1 MARIPVFT
9 IAILLFFIASFQAS
23 SATSKPTGLSMK
35 LIRRD
40 LLFPGNLTTFQRIRR
55 LVQLSVRA
63 QNFDSFPS
71 LNQSEDNV
79 LVRLP
84 IGRVPESY
92 AYVVEFKIGS
102 QFHPVKLLMD
112 TGSSLIWTQCEPCI
126 QCYPQKV
133 PIYDSRTSTSYSKL
147 PCTHELC
154 QGENNRFRC
163 YNNEC
168 VYNIQ
173 YGATSRRNSP
183 RTKGVASFEAFQF
196 PVDTVHTT
204 VINDMIFGCSNDNPN
219 IDFANGQ
226 ISGILGLSRGPDG
239 LASQLAK
246 RGIIENRF
254 SYCLVP
260 FHDVLRQPTILRFGD
275 HIPLPV
281 GNLQYTDFILYP
293 GRNHYYVEL
302 LDISVGFQ
310 KKGFESIPGMFEL
323 RQDGSG
329 GSLIDS
335 GTVVSTIDENT
346 IGRNAYKEVMAE
358 FQAYYDKKNFRRK
371 VGQVEE
377 KFELCYYNKA
387 GFRDF
392 VTMTLHFEGGDYFID
407 GKYMHYFADEE
418 EEGEGYFCVALFK
431 SSKTILGAW
440 QQQNM
445 RIIYDM
451 NGGGFQ
457 WITEICAND
466 HFP

>member
-1 MARIPVFT
+1 MAQIPVFT
-9 IAILLFFIASFQAS
+9 IAILLFFIAFFQAS

-63 QNFDSFPS
+63 QNFDFFPS
-71 LNQSEDNV
+71 RNQSEDNV

-102 QFHPVKLLMD
+102 QFHPVKLLM
-112 TGSSLIWTQCEPCI
+112 
-126 QCYPQKV
+126 
-133 PIYDSRTSTSYSKL
+133 
-147 PCTHELC
+147 
-154 QGENNRFRC
+154 
-163 YNNEC
+163 
-168 VYNIQ
+168 
-173 YGATSRRNSP
+173 
-183 RTKGVASFEAFQF
+183 F

-204 VINDMIFGCSNDNPN
+204 VINDMIFGCSNDIPN

-260 FHDVLRQPTILRFGD
+260 FHDVLKQPTILRFGD

-323 RQDGSG
+323 RQDGLG

-335 GTVVSTIDENT
+335 GTVLSTDENT

-392 VTMTLHFEGGDYFID
+392 MTMTLHFEGGDYFID
-407 GKYMHYFADEE
+407 GKYMHYFADEK
-418 EEGEGYFCVALFK
+418 EEGEGYF
-431 SSKTILGAW
+431 SW

-457 WITEICAND
+457 WITETCAND

>member
-63 QNFDSFPS
+63 QNFDFFPS
-71 LNQSEDNV
+71 RNQSEDNV

-102 QFHPVKLLMD
+102 QFHPVKLLMV

-183 RTKGVASFEAFQF
+183 RTK
-196 PVDTVHTT
+196 

-260 FHDVLRQPTILRFGD
+260 FHDVLKQSTILRFGD
-275 HIPLPV
+275 YIPLPV

-310 KKGFESIPGMFEL
+310 KKGFQSIPGMFEL
-323 RQDGSG
+323 RQDGLG

-335 GTVVSTIDENT
+335 GTVLSTDENT

-392 VTMTLHFEGGDYFID
+392 MENICTTSPTRKRK
-407 GKYMHYFADEE
+407 GKGIFMWH
-418 EEGEGYFCVALFK
+418 CLNHQ
-431 SSKTILGAW
+431 KTILGAW

-457 WITEICAND
+457 WITETCANN

>member
-1 MARIPVFT
+1 
-9 IAILLFFIASFQAS
+9 
-23 SATSKPTGLSMK
+23 
-35 LIRRD
+35 
-40 LLFPGNLTTFQRIRR
+40 
-55 LVQLSVRA
+55 
-63 QNFDSFPS
+63 
-71 LNQSEDNV
+71 
-79 LVRLP
+79 
-84 IGRVPESY
+84 
-92 AYVVEFKIGS
+92 
-102 QFHPVKLLMD
+102 
-112 TGSSLIWTQCEPCI
+112 
-126 QCYPQKV
+126 
-133 PIYDSRTSTSYSKL
+133 
-147 PCTHELC
+147 
-154 QGENNRFRC
+154 
-163 YNNEC
+163 
-168 VYNIQ
+168 
-173 YGATSRRNSP
+173 
-183 RTKGVASFEAFQF
+183 
-196 PVDTVHTT
+196 
-204 VINDMIFGCSNDNPN
+204 MIFGCSNDNPN

-302 LDISVGFQ
+302 
-310 KKGFESIPGMFEL
+310 
-323 RQDGSG
+323 QDGLG

-346 IGRNAYKEVMAE
+346 IGRNAYKE
-358 FQAYYDKKNFRRK
+358 
-371 VGQVEE
+371 
-377 KFELCYYNKA
+377 A

-457 WITEICAND
+457 WITETCAND

>member
-71 LNQSEDNV
+71 RNQSEDNV

-112 TGSSLIWTQCEPCI
+112 TGS
-126 QCYPQKV
+126 
-133 PIYDSRTSTSYSKL
+133 
-147 PCTHELC
+147 
-154 QGENNRFRC
+154 ENNRFRC

-173 YGATSRRNSP
+173 YGATSRRNSA

-260 FHDVLRQPTILRFGD
+260 FHDVLRQLTILRFGD

-323 RQDGSG
+323 RQDGLG

-358 FQAYYDKKNFRRK
+358 FQAYYDKKNFGRK

-457 WITEICAND
+457 WITETCAND

>member
-71 LNQSEDNV
+71 RNQSEDNV

-102 QFHPVKLLMD
+102 QFHP
-112 TGSSLIWTQCEPCI
+112 
-126 QCYPQKV
+126 KV

-173 YGATSRRNSP
+173 YGATSRRNSA

-260 FHDVLRQPTILRFGD
+260 FHDVLRQLTILRFGD

-323 RQDGSG
+323 RQDGLG

-358 FQAYYDKKNFRRK
+358 FQAYYDKKNFGRK

-418 EEGEGYFCVALFK
+418 EEGE
-431 SSKTILGAW
+431 
-440 QQQNM
+440 
-445 RIIYDM
+445 
-451 NGGGFQ
+451 
-457 WITEICAND
+457 
-466 HFP
+466 

>member
-1 MARIPVFT
+1 MAQIPVFT
-9 IAILLFFIASFQAS
+9 IAILLFFIAFFQAS

-63 QNFDSFPS
+63 QNFDFFPS
-71 LNQSEDNV
+71 RNQSEDNV

-102 QFHPVKLLMD
+102 QFHPVKLLMV

-183 RTKGVASFEAFQF
+183 RTK
-196 PVDTVHTT
+196 

-260 FHDVLRQPTILRFGD
+260 FHDVLKQPTILRFGD

-323 RQDGSG
+323 RQDGLG

-335 GTVVSTIDENT
+335 GTVVSTIDDLSTDENT

-392 VTMTLHFEGGDYFID
+392 MTMTLHFEGGDYFID

-418 EEGEGYFCVALFK
+418 EEGEGYFC
-431 SSKTILGAW
+431 
-440 QQQNM
+440 QQNM

-457 WITEICAND
+457 WITETCAND